1 MEAASLPTCPARPR
15 RFDRASVGASVESRV
30 DEVTWLEAIAA
41 HADRAAFAQLFRRY
55 APKIKAHLL
64 ARGAPATIAD
74 ELTQEVMLVVW
85 RKARLYD
92 PARGS
97 VAAWL
102 YTISRNSLVNRLR
115 ADRRR
120 TDDAALADA
129 FPEPDPPPTSEQA
142 LVAAELRRSLAGSLA
157 ALPPEQ
163 REILESAY
171 WRGQTPQECAEER
184 RIPLGTVKTRVRLG
198 LERLRGRLRLRPRR
212 PPGRCRSAAE
222 HPDAGRGDAALRR
235 SGRPAAGGAGA
246 GPGGGRRV
254 A

>member
-1 MEAASLPTCPARPR
+1 MDEA
-15 RFDRASVGASVESRV
+15 
-30 DEVTWLEAIAA
+30 TWLEAIATR
-41 HADRAAFAQLFRRY
+41 ADRAAFAQLFRRY

-64 ARGAPATIAD
+64 ARGAAGPAAD

-97 VAAWL
+97 VPAWL
-102 YTISRNSLVNRLR
+102 YTISRNFLFNQAR

-129 FPEPDPPPTSEQA
+129 FPEPEPPPTSEQA
-142 LVAAELRRSLAGSLA
+142 LAAAELHHALVGSLS

-171 WRGQTPQECAEER
+171 WRGQTLQECAEER
-184 RIPLGTVKTRVRLG
+184 ALPLGTVKTRVRLG
-198 LERLRGRLRLRPRR
+198 LERLRGLM
-212 PPGRCRSAAE
+212 RSQAWSTE
-222 HPDAGRGDAALRR
+222 E
-235 SGRPAAGGAGA
+235 
-246 GPGGGRRV
+246 
-254 A
+254 